1 MVVGHENQMS
11 FLRSCLAKGNLAH
24 AYLFVGPQGTG
35 KHEAATEIL
44 SSLMQKEI
52 KWNKITEAGVLLI
65 ERGVDTKT
73 GKTHKEISIESI
85 HKVGNYLNHSSFIE
99 GKQVV
104 IINEAEFLSKS
115 AGNALLKTLEEPRS
129 RQALLILISADEN
142 KILGTIKSRC
152 QIIRFFS
159 VATKKIYNDLI
170 SKGAVPQLAEE
181 ISRLSSNQPER
192 ASELFEDSV
201 FYNFY
206 KTEAERFLGTLNG
219 SLKERWQKIEP
230 VFKEKEDHI
239 GARDN
244 LISIL
249 EIWLGFW
256 RDSLL
261 LKVGG
266 SDNLIKNI
274 SYLEQIKTR
283 SVGFSLEK
291 IREIIKTIEKAIIML
306 RQNIHPRLIL
316 ENLILSYY

>member
-1 MVVGHENQMS
+1 I
-11 FLRSCLAKGNLAH
+11 AKNNLAH
-24 AYLFVGPQGTG
+24 AYLFVGPEGTG
-35 KHEAATEIL
+35 KHEAAIEIL
-44 SSLMQKEI
+44 SSIFHKEI
-52 KWNKITEAGVLLI
+52 KWDKITEAGVLLVKR
-65 ERGVDTKT
+65 EVDAKT
-73 GKTHKEISIESI
+73 GKTHKEISIEAI
-85 HKVGNYLNHSSFIE
+85 HKVSDYLNHSSFIE

-115 AGNALLKTLEEPRS
+115 AANALLKTLEEPKS
-129 RQALLILISADEN
+129 RQALLILIAADEN
-142 KILGTIKSRC
+142 KILATIKSRC

-170 SKGAVPQLAEE
+170 SKGAKPQLAEE
-181 ISRLSSNQPER
+181 ISKLSSNQPER
-192 ASELFEDSV
+192 ASEMFEDSA

-219 SLKERWQKIEP
+219 SLKERWQKVEP
-230 VFKEKEDHI
+230 VFKDKEDHI

-244 LISIL
+244 LISVL

-266 SDNLIKNI
+266 AESLIKNI

-283 SVGFSLEK
+283 SVKYSLEK
-291 IREIIKTIEKAIIML
+291 IREIILAIEQSIIML